1 MIFRATSETSVNTD
15 VALAKIRQAVILAT
29 EQSCDLIL
37 EEAQAICPVH
47 TRELRDSG
55 MRAVIA
61 EESRAVGTVAFTA
74 PHAAFVEFGTG
85 VRGMGTYPGPLPTEG
100 VPITGA
106 WEYDYKHQNWIGHAA
121 QPYLRPAVDI
131 ARERV
136 QGIYA
141 SDVKMALK

>member
-1 MIFRATSETSVNTD
+1 MNFKAVSETTIKTAE
-15 VALAKIRQAVILAT
+15 ALDKIRQAVILAT

-37 EEAQAICPVH
+37 EEAQAICPVDSN
-47 TRELRDSG
+47 ELHDSG
-55 MRAVIA
+55 MRSVRT
-61 EESRAVGTVAFTA
+61 EENQAVGTVAFTA

-85 VRGMGTYPGPLPTEG
+85 IRGMGTYPGPLPTEG
-100 VPITGA
+100 VPFTGA
-106 WEYDYKHQNWIGHAA
+106 WVYDYKHQNWIGHAA